1 MSTLPE
7 QFASLGRE
15 IQGQL
20 HEQARRVTDAK
31 TGIADHH
38 AQLGVMNISL
48 NAVRAEVL
56 ERIGICEVM
65 VLKKLD
71 EMRDEM
77 RRELKDI
84 ARQLGTNGTGGSHG

>member
-56 ERIGICEVM
+56 ERINICEVRM
-65 VLKKLD
+65 LKKLD
-71 EMRDEM
+71 EMHQEM
-77 RRELKDI
+77 RLELQGI